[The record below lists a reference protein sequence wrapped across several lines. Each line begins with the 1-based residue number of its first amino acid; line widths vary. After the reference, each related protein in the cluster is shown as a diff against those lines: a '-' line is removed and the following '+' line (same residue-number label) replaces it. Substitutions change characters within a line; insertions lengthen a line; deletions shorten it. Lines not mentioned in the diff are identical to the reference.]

1 MKQYYLWLS
10 IGLGFLSVHRLLVDK
25 PIECGIRLSIFIF
38 FMAFFDHRFFTF
50 SLFELAGVIEGLG
63 SLCLSGYPFFM
74 TVVQKTMRLYW

>member
-1 MKQYYLWLS
+1 MKQHYLWLS
-10 IGLGFLSVHRLLVDK
+10 IGLGFLSVHRLWVDK

-38 FMAFFDHRFFTF
+38 LMAFFDHRFFTF